1 MDKNREF
8 NINLRPKGRLAAF
21 EKYAPGICIAL
32 ALILAA
38 LVTGWICSRAEMI
51 SRAELQEHLADEVLR
66 FHVLANS
73 DTIEDQLL
81 KLDVRDAILAALPA
95 TVTQAETP
103 QQAARALQ
111 NALPAL
117 QATANKT
124 LLAAHSGQTA
134 AVRLEQFDFAAKD
147 YGTFALPAGSYTALR
162 VELGKAQGHNWFCVL
177 YPALCVSGATAEYP
191 TEAENAL
198 VFGKYEV
205 RFALLDALQGR

>member
-1 MDKNREF
+1 MNRRNKRWIRELGAGIGF
-8 NINLRPKGRLAAF
+8 LLAVVLTLGMARRQTVAAQVREDTIRL
-21 EKYAPGICIAL
+21 
-32 ALILAA
+32 
-38 LVTGWICSRAEMI
+38 
-51 SRAELQEHLADEVLR
+51 
-66 FHVLANS
+66 HVLANS

-95 TVTQAETP
+95 AVTQAETP

-117 QATANKT
+117 QAAANKT

-147 YGTFALPAGSYTALR
+147 YGTFALPAGSYMALR

>member
-1 MDKNREF
+1 MNRRNKRWIRELGAGIGF
-8 NINLRPKGRLAAF
+8 LLAVVLTLGMARRQTVAAQVREDTIRL
-21 EKYAPGICIAL
+21 
-32 ALILAA
+32 
-38 LVTGWICSRAEMI
+38 
-51 SRAELQEHLADEVLR
+51 
-66 FHVLANS
+66 HVLANS

-81 KLDVRDAILAALPA
+81 KLDVRDAILAALPSA
-95 TVTQAETP
+95 VTQAETP

-117 QATANKT
+117 QAAANKT

-134 AVRLEQFDFAAKD
+134 AVRLEQFDFAARD

-205 RFALLDALQGR
+205 RFALLDALRGR

>member
-1 MDKNREF
+1 MNRRNKRWIRELGAGIGF
-8 NINLRPKGRLAAF
+8 LLAVVLTLGMARRQTVAAQVREDTIRL
-21 EKYAPGICIAL
+21 
-32 ALILAA
+32 
-38 LVTGWICSRAEMI
+38 
-51 SRAELQEHLADEVLR
+51 
-66 FHVLANS
+66 HVLANS

-81 KLDVRDAILAALPA
+81 KLEVRDAILVALPSA
-95 TVTQAETP
+95 VTQAETP

-117 QATANKT
+117 QAAANKT

-191 TEAENAL
+191 TEEENAL

-205 RFALLDALQGR
+205 RFALLDALRGR

>member
-1 MDKNREF
+1 MNRRNKRWIRELGAGIGF
-8 NINLRPKGRLAAF
+8 LLAVVLTLGMARRQTVAAQVREDTIRL
-21 EKYAPGICIAL
+21 
-32 ALILAA
+32 
-38 LVTGWICSRAEMI
+38 
-51 SRAELQEHLADEVLR
+51 
-66 FHVLANS
+66 HVLANS

-117 QATANKT
+117 QAAANKT
-124 LLAAHSGQTA
+124 LLAAHSGQPA